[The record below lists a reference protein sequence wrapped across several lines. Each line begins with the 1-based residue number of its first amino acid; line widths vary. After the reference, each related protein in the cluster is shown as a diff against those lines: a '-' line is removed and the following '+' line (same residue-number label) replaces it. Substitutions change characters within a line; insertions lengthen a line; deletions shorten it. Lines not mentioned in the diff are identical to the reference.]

1 MNSAIPKESPLLT
14 SLRMIWGVTK
24 DLNDWM
30 DEHIDDLKKSVNETI
45 SATGRVLEGAK
56 FGFGLGYMA
65 PVALTMTGQL
75 LLGGLEGSVLST
87 SIALAGSAAQA
98 VTFSNPI
105 AVTCG
110 AIGAIYFGWKA
121 LSEQERNAIVNRVTQ
136 AFDIGVEL
144 VKSFIG
150 FLFKTMEKVFTR
162 ENIEALRGY
171 LKEAAEAIGTTLSSI
186 TKTLR
191 DKFSDAADAVSEGA
205 GKASETVKQAAG
217 AVSESADEAFKSATD
232 SIQKAYDDLRDAVKG
247 RGSNS
252 DEKSE
257 LDAKRQGKELGSN

>member
-14 SLRMIWGVTK
+14 SLRMIWGSTK

-30 DEHIDDLKKSVNETI
+30 DEHLDDLKKSVNETI

-87 SIALAGSAAQA
+87 SMALAGSAAQA

-121 LSEQERNAIVNRVTQ
+121 LSEQERNAIVNRITQ
-136 AFDIGVEL
+136 ALNIGVEL
-144 VKSFIG
+144 VNSFIE
-150 FLFKTMEKVFTR
+150 FLFKTMAKVFTK
-162 ENIEALRGY
+162 ENVEALKSY
-171 LKEAAEAIGTTLSSI
+171 LKEAAEAIGRTLSSI
-186 TKTLR
+186 TKTFK

-205 GKASETVKQAAG
+205 EKASETVKQAAG
-217 AVSESADEAFKSATD
+217 SVSESAEDALKSAAD
-232 SIQKAYDDLRDAVKG
+232 SIKKAYDDLSDAVKG
-247 RGSNS
+247 RASKS
-252 DEKSE
+252 DEKPESNT
-257 LDAKRQGKELGSN
+257 RSQGKDSGSN